1 VAAGAGAVEDAVVAE
16 GIDMSHND
24 DIGYHPGSLLLQWH
38 ITERCN
44 LRCAHCYQ
52 EGYSGME
59 LGFNELLGVFGQF
72 KDLLNSWNS
81 NSKRPVRGH
90 ITVTGGEPFLREDFL
105 DLLDLFSTHRD
116 QLSFAVLTNG
126 THIDAK
132 MARYLKGVGIGFVQ
146 VSIDGSRETHDRI
159 RGEGSFDRTVAAIGH
174 LVKAKVRT
182 LISFTAQTGN
192 FREFPDVA
200 RLGRR
205 LGVSRVWADRFIP
218 EGKGGSNQE
227 TEVLTPLE
235 TKEFFKIME
244 RAESKYG
251 RGWFSRTEI
260 AMGRALQ
267 FLVAGGRPYSCKAGD
282 SLITVMP
289 NGDLY
294 PCRRMPIR
302 VGNLLETPLS
312 ELYNCETFRELRNKD
327 KISEV
332 CRDCVYAGAC
342 RGGLRCLSY
351 AVTGDP
357 FRTDPGCWIAGQLSS
372 APSAT
377 PHSRSQSLPA
387 LPQT

>member
-1 VAAGAGAVEDAVVAE
+1 MEAGVAAVGGAAVAE
-16 GIDMSHND
+16 GIDMSLNKK

-52 EGYSGME
+52 EGYSGEE
-59 LGFNELLGVFGQF
+59 LAFNQLLGVFGQF
-72 KDLLNSWNS
+72 KDLLNSWNED
-81 NSKRPVRGH
+81 SKRPVRGH

-105 DLLDLFSTHRD
+105 DLLEVFSAHKN
-116 QLSFAVLTNG
+116 QFSFAVLTNG
-126 THIDAK
+126 SHIDAK

-146 VSIDGSRETHDRI
+146 VSIEGSRETHDRI
-159 RGEGSFDRTVAAIGH
+159 RGEGSFDKTVAAIKH

-182 LISFTAQTGN
+182 LISFTAQRGN

-218 EGKGGSNQE
+218 EGKGGSNME

-244 RAESKYG
+244 RAEAKYG

-302 VGNLLETPLS
+302 VGNVLETPLS
-312 ELYNCETFRELRNKD
+312 ELYNCEMFRDLRNKER
-327 KISEV
+327 ISAV
-332 CRDCVYAGAC
+332 CQGCLYAGAC

-357 FRTDPGCWIAGQLSS
+357 FKTDPGCWIAVQSS
-372 APSAT
+372 S
-377 PHSRSQSLPA
+377 SY
-387 LPQT
+387 